1 LTQPL
6 LLDSHALLWWQ
17 ANDPRLGADAREA
30 MERPGASLSF
40 SVASIWELAI
50 KQAQKKLVLPE
61 TLLSAL
67 TDEDFAELPISS
79 ADAMRASA
87 LPLHHRDPF
96 DRMLVAQAQNGNLT
110 LVTNDARIAA
120 YDVPVLW

>member
-1 LTQPL
+1 MTPPL

-17 ANDPRLGADAREA
+17 ANDRRLGAHAREVL
-30 MERPGASLSF
+30 ERPGVSLFF
-40 SVASIWELAI
+40 SAASIWELAI
-50 KQAQKKLVLPE
+50 KQAQKKLILPE
-61 TLLSAL
+61 TLLSVLAE
-67 TDEDFAELPISS
+67 EDFAELSISS
-79 ADAMRASA
+79 VHALRASA

-96 DRMLVAQAQNGNLT
+96 DRMLVAQAQSERLT

>member
-1 LTQPL
+1 LTPPL

-17 ANDPRLGADAREA
+17 ANDPRLGAGAREA

-40 SVASIWELAI
+40 SVASIWELTI

-67 TDEDFAELPISS
+67 ADEDFAELLISS
-79 ADAMRASA
+79 DHAIRASA

-96 DRMLVAQAQNGNLT
+96 DRMLVAQAQSGNMT
-110 LVTNDARIAA
+110 LVTNDPRIAA